1 MGKVEKSL
9 KNVIEKC
16 DICIN
21 GNIISKEMLL
31 QTLVH
36 FLDETISKQAH
47 NVGFVLH
54 TGSSCYDVIMLTYA
68 AVYNLLCSEYDPE
81 DVVHSLLPGDLV
93 LYYSGTKPQK
103 YSFRGFVETIDSPIS
118 DDGNYIV
125 LEQGPTERT
134 WVPRKR
140 WSRIVPYLG
149 RSEKLGGVGLRKEN
163 GLRERFCTEIL
174 GMTTAEVPRTVD
186 VSTVIVMTREHANEL
201 INGISFQFGETNICL
216 TDLVPVSYYTEGE
229 QVYQYGSNLAK
240 VEPVLKLTGKMSV
253 ARKLLLRCSMNRTPG
268 LIVLGEELIKRGE
281 SELPELLDRKSLQ
294 YAYVCTHIDSENAPI
309 LVQNYEHASVFAC
322 TKDFLLSNTA
332 PIKVNNNYTR
342 ELEGQIA
349 AIIDREVVSTLV
361 DGFVSF
367 DNYKAFK
374 QALFFVKSADYDTD
388 DKNDFIVQAFSLM
401 NLYLTAP
408 FSIATF
414 DQAIKEDLV
423 KNIASV
429 ERRIE
434 YLRTASAE
442 FPAYLQDSIKI
453 IISILEDTF
462 LAMYDQSPKAQ
473 ALEKELRHCM
483 GQRIAIIAPK
493 AYYASIMKEY
503 LFDSLYVDIVT
514 PNRFDNTK
522 MYDRIIVLGDIS
534 GSRFNIFRCKSASTI
549 QVLLYEY
556 ERYHFEKTRRHVN
569 DDDRLY
575 NKRATVFEDYEED
588 EEVVDI
594 HDDVAEEL
602 SGIDEEIEHYID
614 TSIIRMTRSMS
625 GYGECSNV
633 QADVSAIIRLDTG
646 EFAFLSKN
654 YKAYL
659 LDPSTKSATEMKCT
673 ELNEGDTIVFTRSS
687 TKTRDIVES
696 LLEQLIDD
704 KKVPKTVKDAY
715 ALSKR
720 WKEVL
725 IEYMNQSG
733 KSAKVIAEAMIANG
747 VTVQEITIRGWL
759 DEDSHT
765 VGPRKVD
772 SIQQIAL
779 LAGDDDLFDHA
790 ELCFDACASIRRLRR
805 RILDAIA
812 QAILGSFSGT
822 ETEDAIVITAM
833 EQVTDLATVAKI
845 ERITFVNE
853 QIPVNMV
860 NRPVMLKGKMEE
872 SYGEY

>member
-9 KNVIEKC
+9 KRVIEKC

-21 GNIISKEMLL
+21 GDIISKEMLL
-31 QTLVH
+31 QTLVR
-36 FLDETISKQAH
+36 FLDETISKQSH

-54 TGSSCYDVIMLTYA
+54 TGSCCYDVIMLTYA

-81 DVVHSLLPGDLV
+81 DAVHSLLPGDLV
-93 LYYSGTKPQK
+93 LYYSGKKPKK
-103 YSFRGFVETIDSPIS
+103 YSFSGFVETLESPLS
-118 DDGNYIV
+118 EDGNYIL
-125 LEQGPTERT
+125 LEQGPQERT
-134 WVPRKR
+134 WVPRKL

-149 RSEKLGGVGLRKEN
+149 KSEKLGGVGLRKDN
-163 GLRERFCTEIL
+163 GLRERFCSEIL
-174 GMTTAEVPRTVD
+174 EMTTEEIPRTVD
-186 VSTVIVMTREHANEL
+186 VSTVIVMTRERANEL
-201 INGISFQFGETNICL
+201 INGISFRFGETDMCL

-229 QVYQYGSNLAK
+229 QVYQYGSNPAK
-240 VEPVLKLTGKMSV
+240 TEPVLKLTGKMSV
-253 ARKLLLRCSMNRTPG
+253 ARKLLLKRGMNKTPG
-268 LIVLGEELIKRGE
+268 FIVLGEESIKRGE
-281 SELPELLDRKSLQ
+281 SELPEILDRTSLQ

-309 LVQNYEHASVFAC
+309 LVQNYEQASVFAC
-322 TKDFLLSNTA
+322 TKDFLLSNTV
-332 PIKVNNNYTR
+332 PVKENNTSTK
-342 ELEGQIA
+342 ELEGQID
-349 AIIDREVVSTLV
+349 AIIDREVVSTLI
-361 DGFVSF
+361 DGFISF
-367 DNYKAFK
+367 DNYRAFK

-388 DKNDFIVQAFSLM
+388 DKNDFVVQAFSLM

-408 FSIATF
+408 FSIAAF
-414 DQAIKEDLV
+414 DHAIERDVV

-429 ERRIE
+429 DKRIE
-434 YLRTASAE
+434 YLRNSSAE
-442 FPAYLQDSIKI
+442 FPAYLQESTKI
-453 IISILEDTF
+453 IIGILEDAF
-462 LAMYDQSPKAQ
+462 LELYEQSPKART
-473 ALEKELRHCM
+473 LEKELKSCM

-493 AYYASIMKEY
+493 AYYAAIIKE
-503 LFDSLYVDIVT
+503 FFADSLDVDIVT

-522 MYDRIIVLGDIS
+522 IYDRIIVLGNIS
-534 GSRFNIFRCKSASTI
+534 GSRFNVFRCKSASI
-549 QVLLYEY
+549 FQVFLYEY
-556 ERYHFEKTRRHVN
+556 ERYQFEKAGRRVN
-569 DDDRLY
+569 EDDRLY
-575 NKRATVFEDYEED
+575 NRRATVFEDYEDD

-594 HDDVAEEL
+594 RDDASEEL

-614 TSIIRMTRSMS
+614 TSIIRITRSMG
-625 GYGECSNV
+625 GYGERSNV

-687 TKTRDIVES
+687 SKTRDIVES
-696 LLEQLIDD
+696 LLDQLISDN
-704 KKVPKTVKDAY
+704 KVAQTVVDAY
-715 ALSKR
+715 DLSKR
-720 WKEVL
+720 WKAVL
-725 IEYMNQSG
+725 IEYMNVSG
-733 KSAKVIAEAMIANG
+733 KSAKKIAEAMIANG

-759 DEDSHT
+759 DADSHT

-790 ELCFDACASIRRLRR
+790 ELCFEACASIRRLRR
-805 RILDAIA
+805 HILDAIA

-822 ETEDAIVITAM
+822 EADDAIAIAAM
-833 EQVTDLATVAKI
+833 EQVADLATVAKI

-853 QIPVNMV
+853 QVPVNMV

>member
-1 MGKVEKSL
+1 MDKVEKSL
-9 KNVIEKC
+9 KKVIEKC

-31 QTLVH
+31 RTLVR
-36 FLDETISKQAH
+36 FLDETISKHSH

-54 TGSSCYDVIMLTYA
+54 TGSCCYDVIMLTYA
-68 AVYNLLCSEYDPE
+68 AVNNLLCSEYDPE
-81 DVVHSLLPGDLV
+81 DAVHSLLPGDLV
-93 LYYSGTKPQK
+93 LYYSGKKPQK
-103 YSFRGFVETIDSPIS
+103 YSFSGFMETLDSPIS
-118 DDGNYIV
+118 DDGNYIL
-125 LEQGPTERT
+125 LEQSSTERT
-134 WVPRKR
+134 WVPRKL
-140 WSRIVPYLG
+140 WSRIVPYFG
-149 RSEKLGGVGLRKEN
+149 KSEKLGGVGLRKEN
-163 GLRERFCTEIL
+163 GLRERFCTEVL
-174 GMTTAEVPRTVD
+174 EMTAEETPRTVD
-186 VSTVIVMTREHANEL
+186 VSTVIVMTRERANEL
-201 INGISFQFGETNICL
+201 INGISFQFGETNMSL

-229 QVYQYGSNLAK
+229 QIYQYGSNPAK

-253 ARKLLLRCSMNRTPG
+253 ARKLLLRRNMNRTPG
-268 LIVLGEELIKRGE
+268 LIVLGEESIKRGE
-281 SELPELLDRKSLQ
+281 SELPELLDRSSLQ
-294 YAYVCTHIDSENAPI
+294 YTYVCTHIDSENAPI

-322 TKDFLLSNTA
+322 TKDFLLSNTV
-332 PIKVNNNYTR
+332 PTKENNNYTR
-342 ELEGQIA
+342 ELASQID
-349 AIIDREVVSTLV
+349 AIIDREVISTLV
-361 DGFVSF
+361 DGFISF

-388 DKNDFIVQAFSLM
+388 EKNDFVVQAFSLM

-408 FSIATF
+408 FSIAIF
-414 DQAIKEDLV
+414 DHAIEGEVV

-429 ERRIE
+429 EKRIE
-434 YLRTASAE
+434 YLRNASAE
-442 FPAYLQDSIKI
+442 FPAYLQDSIKV
-453 IISILEDTF
+453 IISTLEDVF
-462 LAMYDQSPKAQ
+462 LELYEQSPKAKV
-473 ALEKELRHCM
+473 LEKELKNCA

-493 AYYASIMKEY
+493 AYYASIIKDC
-503 LFDSLYVDIVT
+503 LPDALYIDIFT

-522 MYDRIIVLGDIS
+522 MYDRIIVLGNIR

-556 ERYHFEKTRRHVN
+556 ERYLFEKAGRRVKE
-569 DDDRLY
+569 DDRLY
-575 NKRATVFEDYEED
+575 NKRATIFEDYEDDED
-588 EEVVDI
+588 VIDI
-594 HDDVAEEL
+594 NDEVAEEL
-602 SGIDEEIEHYID
+602 SGIDEDIEHYID
-614 TSIIRMTRSMS
+614 TSIIRMTRSLG
-625 GYGECSNV
+625 GYGERSNV

-687 TKTRDIVES
+687 SKTRDIVES
-696 LLEQLIDD
+696 LLDQLINDN
-704 KKVPKTVKDAY
+704 KVSQSIIDAY

-720 WKEVL
+720 WKDVL

-733 KSAKVIAEAMIANG
+733 KSAKKIAEAMIANG

-790 ELCFDACASIRRLRR
+790 ELCFDACATIRRLRR
-805 RILDAIA
+805 NILDAIA

-822 ETEDAIVITAM
+822 ESQDAIAVAAM
-833 EQVTDLATVAKI
+833 EQVADLATVAKI

-853 QIPVNMV
+853 QLPVNMV